1 MSGHANFSAIN
12 GVRPT
17 LPTIQQPGEDVGV
30 SLNKSVGGVNC
41 PGASDAG
48 GVKEEAPLKETSDAA
63 GKTGALI
70 RQLDVLLARAAESA
84 TKGIDAGSL
93 KDTLNQVNLT
103 KGDRKAMN
111 AAADKADAAF
121 KAINKFTGF
130 ELAAA
135 VSAKDGKF
143 DWNMT
148 NPAGEAIKKALDAQM
163 ELSDKLRQIANQLP
177 RGELAD
183 SLEEAMMQCDRRT
196 CEIQTLVCQFA
207 AILENDPIPGD
218 QATIDRLNQTLER
231 LLPQQALKMH
241 GNDAAI
247 AAMRETVEPLANRL
261 DELAKT
267 QGKGKQLSDQEIAA
281 IGREINTMSHALK
294 DAVKRGVAGKGGIG
308 IDRTLFTAAKDIL
321 DAVGGKLENARRE
334 IAKESMVNFAEKA
347 FAPLPMEILAP
358 KFLPILKALSPDV
371 AVVVAR
377 RENLRRAAVAYAKD
391 PNDAKY
397 KTLKDATDA
406 YAKSRNE
413 QSAIKQ
419 GLLRLADSMARAV
432 ISPDGGAETK
442 IANVIA
448 GVVKDSGMLNPAE
461 KAAGK
466 SHALEFAKLYIP
478 FAGDVLVDPDKNVHT
493 LTLRNLVNAS
503 NGAMSQTI
511 HLKLMHETAEN
522 MSNADFLT
530 SDTVRAAFEGKLRFT
545 TLVEARLHG
554 MKDEDVDSKLDDVN
568 HVSSVKRGS
577 GSFNSVYEVGY
588 KDGTSYIFK
597 PESPGRQAMENLTI
611 AKGIEATQTV
621 AQLNMASQKTAD
633 ALGLGDV
640 MVKTTVGSHKGDFG
654 IFMEK
659 AKGVEADDFP
669 NLGISVKAPEGDLTV
684 RQIKKLDDAKYAK
697 VVGGLMRQA
706 NRLEWFDMITGQG
719 DRHSHNF
726 FISVGKDGTVS
737 VKGIDNDA
745 CFPDY
750 RTGIRTFQLT
760 KAKAETL
767 KDKMLETAVQLY
779 PKSLDKEKRGRLVN
793 TFLADPG
800 IEFHDDGTAT
810 VDTTKFKTPI
820 LHCCLLNTIGM
831 HTTAMPD
838 YIDEDLYKHLM
849 ALAEPGEKREKYI
862 AELTANLPEGAKNA
876 AVSRL
881 DDAIFYAKTL
891 YYKGHVVSTESWND
905 HDRQREIA
913 GGVPPNRNN
922 GWYDDVVTVGS
933 KKVGASFKG
942 KAYVGSRILHL
953 TEGYFRRNIMSAIAK
968 PGWFDEGM

>member
-1 MSGHANFSAIN
+1 MSGHGNFSAID

-17 LPTIQQPGEDVGV
+17 LPTIQQPGEDIGV
-30 SLNKSVGGVNC
+30 SLNKSVGGVNG

-63 GKTGALI
+63 EKTGALI

-135 VSAKDGKF
+135 VSATDGKF
-143 DWNMT
+143 DW
-148 NPAGEAIKKALDAQM
+148 K

-177 RGELAD
+177 HGELAD

-231 LLPQQALKMH
+231 LLPQQALRMH

-267 QGKGKQLSDQEIAA
+267 QGKGTLLSNEEIAA
-281 IGREINTMSHALK
+281 IGREIDTMSYALK
-294 DAVKRGVAGKGGIG
+294 DAVKRGTAGKGGIG

-321 DAVGGKLENARRE
+321 DAVGGKLANARRE
-334 IAKESMVNFAEKA
+334 IAKESMVNFAEKT
-347 FAPLPMEILAP
+347 FAPLPMKILDP

-448 GVVKDSGMLNPAE
+448 GVVKNSGMLNPAE
-461 KAAGK
+461 MAAGK

-493 LTLRNLVNAS
+493 LTLRKLVNAS
-503 NGAMSQTI
+503 NGAMSQTV

-545 TLVEARLHG
+545 TVVEARLHG
-554 MKDEDVDSKLDDVN
+554 LRDEDVDPKLDDAN
-568 HVSSVKRGS
+568 HVSSVKLGS

-588 KDGTSYIFK
+588 KDGTSFIFK
-597 PESPGRQAMENLTI
+597 PEAPGRQAMENLTI
-611 AKGIEATQTV
+611 AKGIESTQMV
-621 AQLNMASQKTAD
+621 AQLNIASQKTAD

-640 MVKTTVGSHKGDFG
+640 MVKTTVGSHKGEFG

-659 AKGVEADDFP
+659 ARGVEADDFP
-669 NLGISVKAPEGDLTV
+669 NLGLSVKPPAGDLTL

-760 KAKAETL
+760 KANADIL
-767 KDKMLETAVQLY
+767 KNAITETAKVLY
-779 PKSLDKEKRGRLVN
+779 PSKNEVGTRNRLADK
-793 TFLADPG
+793 FMADPG
-800 IEFHDDGTAT
+800 IKFHDDGTAT
-810 VDTTKFKTPI
+810 VDTTKFKSPI
-820 LHCCLLNTIGM
+820 LHYCLLNTVGM

-838 YIDEDLYKHLM
+838 YIDEDLYNHLM
-849 ALAEPGEKREKYI
+849 ALAEPGDKRDNYI
-862 AELTANLPEGAKNA
+862 AELTANLPEGAKSA
-876 AVSRL
+876 AISRL
-881 DDAIFYAKTL
+881 DEAIFYAKTL
-891 YYKGHVVSTESWND
+891 YYKGHVVSAESWND
-905 HDRQREIA
+905 HDTQRKIA
-913 GGVPPNRNN
+913 GPVPPNRAN

-933 KKVGASFKG
+933 KTVGTSVKG
-942 KAYVGSRILHL
+942 KKYVGLRILHL

-968 PGWFDEGM
+968 SGWFD

>member
-1 MSGHANFSAIN
+1 MSGHGNFSAID

-17 LPTIQQPGEDVGV
+17 LPTIQQPGEDIGV
-30 SLNKSVGGVNC
+30 SLNKSVGGVNG

-63 GKTGALI
+63 EKTGALI

-135 VSAKDGKF
+135 VSATNGKF

-177 RGELAD
+177 HGELAD

-218 QATIDRLNQTLER
+218 QATIDHLNQTLEK

-247 AAMRETVEPLANRL
+247 AAMREAVEPIANRL
-261 DELAKT
+261 DELSKT
-267 QGKGKQLSDQEIAA
+267 QGQGARLSNEEIAA
-281 IGREINTMSHALK
+281 IGREIDTMSNALK
-294 DAVKRGVAGKGGIG
+294 DAVKRGTAGKGGIG

-321 DAVGGKLENARRE
+321 DAVGGKLANARRE

-347 FAPLPMEILAP
+347 FAPLPMKILDP

-377 RENLRRAAVAYAKD
+377 HENLRRAAVAYAKD

-448 GVVKDSGMLNPAE
+448 GVVKNSGMLNPAE
-461 KAAGK
+461 MAAGK

-478 FAGDVLVDPDKNVHT
+478 FARDVLVDPDKNVHT
-493 LTLRNLVNAS
+493 LTLRKLVNAS
-503 NGAMSQTI
+503 NGAMSQTV

-545 TLVEARLHG
+545 TVVEARLHG
-554 MKDEDVDSKLDDVN
+554 LRDEDVDPKLDDAN
-568 HVSSVKRGS
+568 HVSSVKLGS

-597 PESPGRQAMENLTI
+597 PEAPGRQAMENLTI
-611 AKGIEATQTV
+611 AKGIESTQMV
-621 AQLNMASQKTAD
+621 AQLNIASQKTAD

-640 MVKTTVGSHKGDFG
+640 MVKTTVGSHKGEFG

-659 AKGVEADDFP
+659 AKGVEAEDFP
-669 NLGISVKAPEGDLTV
+669 NLGISVKPPEGDLTL

-745 CFPDY
+745 CFPEY

-760 KAKAETL
+760 KANAETL
-767 KDKMLETAVQLY
+767 QKVMKATAEGLY
-779 PKSLDKEKRGRLVN
+779 PNSFEVGKRERLLN
-793 TFLADPG
+793 RFMADPG
-800 IEFHDDGTAT
+800 VKFHDDGTAT
-810 VDTTKFKTPI
+810 VDTTKFNSPI
-820 LHCCLLNTIGM
+820 LHFCLLKTIGM
-831 HTTAMPD
+831 HTTALPD
-838 YIDEDLYKHLM
+838 YIDEDLYNRLM
-849 ALAEPGEKREKYI
+849 ELAGPGEKREKYI
-862 AELTANLPEGAKNA
+862 ADLTANLPEGAKNA

-881 DDAIFYAKTL
+881 DDAIAHARAL
-891 YYKGHVVSTESWND
+891 HDRGHVVSAESWND
-905 HDRQREIA
+905 HDRQRAIA
-913 GGVPPNRNN
+913 GKVPPARTN
-922 GWYDDVVTVGS
+922 GWYGDVVTVGS
-933 KKVGASFKG
+933 S
-942 KAYVGSRILHL
+942 SRAKSYIGPYILHL
-953 TEGYFRRNIMSAIAK
+953 TDGYFRRNIMRAIAK
-968 PGWFDEGM
+968 PGWFDE

>member
-1 MSGHANFSAIN
+1 MSGHGNFSAID

-30 SLNKSVGGVNC
+30 SLNKS
-41 PGASDAG
+41 DAG
-48 GVKEEAPLKETSDAA
+48 GAKEEAPLKETSDAA
-63 GKTGALI
+63 EKTGALI

-135 VSAKDGKF
+135 VSATNGKF

-218 QATIDRLNQTLER
+218 QATIDRLNQTLEK
-231 LLPQQALKMH
+231 LLPRQALKMH

-247 AAMRETVEPLANRL
+247 AAMREAVEPIANRL
-261 DELAKT
+261 DELSKT
-267 QGKGKQLSDQEIAA
+267 QGKGALLSNQEIAA
-281 IGREINTMSHALK
+281 IGREINTMSCALK
-294 DAVKRGVAGKGGIG
+294 DAVKRGTAGKGGIG

-321 DAVGGKLENARRE
+321 DAVGGKLANARRE

-347 FAPLPMEILAP
+347 FAPLPMKILDP

-419 GLLRLADSMARAV
+419 GLRKLADSMAGAI
-432 ISPDGGAETK
+432 ISRNGDREAK
-442 IANVIA
+442 IASVIA
-448 GVVKDSGMLNPAE
+448 GVVKNSDMLNPAE

-493 LTLRNLVNAS
+493 LTLRKLVNAS
-503 NGAMSQTI
+503 NGAMSQTV

-545 TLVEARLHG
+545 TVVEARLHG
-554 MKDEDVDSKLDDVN
+554 LRDEDVDPKLDDAN
-568 HVSSVKRGS
+568 QVSSVKRGS

-588 KDGTSYIFK
+588 K
-597 PESPGRQAMENLTI
+597 EM
-611 AKGIEATQTV
+611 V
-621 AQLNMASQKTAD
+621 AQLNIASQKTAD

-659 AKGVEADDFP
+659 AKGVEAEDFP
-669 NLGISVKAPEGDLTV
+669 NLGISVKAPAGDLTL
-684 RQIKKLDDAKYAK
+684 RQIKKLDDVKYAK

-726 FISVGKDGTVS
+726 FISVGKDGSVS

-745 CFPDY
+745 CFPEY

-760 KAKAETL
+760 KANAEIL
-767 KDKMLETAVQLY
+767 KNQIKGTAEGLY
-779 PKSLDKEKRGRLVN
+779 PTSIEVGKREWLVN
-793 TFLADPG
+793 KFMSDPG
-800 IEFHDDGTAT
+800 IKFHDDGTAT
-810 VDTTKFKTPI
+810 VDTTKFNSPI
-820 LHCCLLNTIGM
+820 LHFCLMNTIGM
-831 HTTAMPD
+831 HTTALPD
-838 YIDEDLYKHLM
+838 YIDEDLYNHLI

-862 AELTANLPEGAKNA
+862 ADLTANLPEGAKNA

-881 DDAIFYAKTL
+881 DDAIAHARAL
-891 YYKGHVVSTESWND
+891 YDKGHVVSSESWND

-913 GGVPPNRNN
+913 GKVPPCRTN
-922 GWYDDVVTVGS
+922 GWYDDVVTIGS
-933 KKVGASFKG
+933 SS
-942 KAYVGSRILHL
+942 KARSYIGLRILHL

-968 PGWFDEGM
+968 PGWFDEDWREE

>member
-1 MSGHANFSAIN
+1 MSGHGNFSAID

-17 LPTIQQPGEDVGV
+17 LPTIQQPGEDIGV
-30 SLNKSVGGVNC
+30 SLNKSVGGVNG

-63 GKTGALI
+63 EKMGALI
-70 RQLDVLLARAAESA
+70 RQLDVLLERAAESA
-84 TKGIDAGSL
+84 TKGIDAATL
-93 KDTLNQVNLT
+93 KDTLNQVNLA

-121 KAINKFTGF
+121 KAINKYTGF

-135 VSAKDGKF
+135 VAAKDGKF
-143 DWNMT
+143 DWDMT

-163 ELSDKLRQIANQLP
+163 ELSDKLRQIVNQMP

-207 AILENDPIPGD
+207 DILEKDHLPTD
-218 QATIDRLNQTLER
+218 QAVACRLSQTLER

-247 AAMRETVEPLANRL
+247 AAMKETVEPLAKRL

-267 QGKGKQLSDQEIAA
+267 QGQGARLSNEEIAA
-281 IGREINTMSHALK
+281 IGSEITTMSNALK
-294 DAVKRGVAGKGGIG
+294 DAVKRGVAGTSGIG
-308 IDRTLFTAAKDIL
+308 VDRTLFAAAEGIL
-321 DAVGGKLENARRE
+321 DAVGGKLANARHE
-334 IAKESMVNFAEKA
+334 IEKESMVNFAEKT
-347 FAPLPMEILAP
+347 FAPIPLKILDP
-358 KFLPILKALSPDV
+358 KFMPILKVLSPNV
-371 AVVVAR
+371 ALIVGR
-377 RENLRRAAVAYAKD
+377 REKLRRAAVAYAKE
-391 PNDAKY
+391 PNEENYGK
-397 KTLKDATDA
+397 LKAAADK
-406 YAKSRNE
+406 YAKLKGEQTALRN
-413 QSAIKQ
+413 
-419 GLLRLADSMARAV
+419 GLQNLADSLSRAIV
-432 ISPDGGAETK
+432 VRGGDRVKSVAKALT
-442 IANVIA
+442 AS
-448 GVVKDSGMLNPAE
+448 VKDSRALTADE
-461 KAAGK
+461 KASAK
-466 SHALEFAKLYIP
+466 ALAEDFAELYVP
-478 FAGDVLVDPDKNVHT
+478 FAPDVLVEPEKNVYT
-493 LTLRNLVNAS
+493 TTVIRFAQIS
-503 NGAMSQTI
+503 NGAPSQAV
-511 HLKLMHETAEN
+511 HLKLMHETAGN

-545 TLVEARLHG
+545 TVVEARLHG
-554 MKDEDVDSKLDDVN
+554 LRDEDVDPKLDDAN
-568 HVSSVKRGS
+568 HVSSVKLGS
-577 GSFNSVYEVGY
+577 GSFNTVYEVGY
-588 KDGTSYIFK
+588 KDGSSFIFK
-597 PESPGRQAMENLTI
+597 PEASGRQAMENLAI
-611 AKGIEATQTV
+611 AKGIEETQMV

-640 MVKTTVGSHKGDFG
+640 MVKTTVGSHKGEFG

-659 AKGVEADDFP
+659 ARGVEADDFP
-669 NLGISVKAPEGDLTV
+669 NLGISVKPPAGDLTL

-737 VKGIDNDA
+737 VKGIDNDG

-760 KAKAETL
+760 KDKAETL

-820 LHCCLLNTIGM
+820 LHYCLLNTVGM

-838 YIDEDLYKHLM
+838 YIDEDLYNHLM

-876 AVSRL
+876 AISRL

-891 YYKGHVVSTESWND
+891 YYKGHVVSAESWND
-905 HDRQREIA
+905 HDTQRKIA
-913 GGVPPNRNN
+913 GPVPPNRAN
-922 GWYDDVVTVGS
+922 GWYDDVVTIGS
-933 KKVGASFKG
+933 SS
-942 KAYVGSRILHL
+942 KARSYIGLRILHL

>member
-1 MSGHANFSAIN
+1 MSGHANFSAIE

-17 LPTIQQPGEDVGV
+17 LPTIQQPGEDIGV
-30 SLNKSVGGVNC
+30 SLNKSVGGVNG

-48 GVKEEAPLKETSDAA
+48 GVKEEDPLKETSDDAE
-63 GKTGALI
+63 KTGALI

-84 TKGIDAGSL
+84 TKGIDAASL
-93 KDTLNQVNLT
+93 KDTLNQVNLSN
-103 KGDRKAMN
+103 GDRKAMN

-135 VSAKDGKF
+135 VSATNGKF

-177 RGELAD
+177 HGELAD

-218 QATIDRLNQTLER
+218 QATIDHLNQTLEK

-247 AAMRETVEPLANRL
+247 AAMRKTVEPLANRL

-267 QGKGKQLSDQEIAA
+267 QGQGARLSNEEIAA
-281 IGREINTMSHALK
+281 IGREIDTMSNALK
-294 DAVKRGVAGKGGIG
+294 DAVKRGTAGESRIG

-321 DAVGGKLENARRE
+321 DAVGGKLANARHE

-347 FAPLPMEILAP
+347 FAPLPMKILDP

-419 GLLRLADSMARAV
+419 GLL
-432 ISPDGGAETK
+432 
-442 IANVIA
+442 
-448 GVVKDSGMLNPAE
+448 
-461 KAAGK
+461 K

-478 FAGDVLVDPDKNVHT
+478 FARDVLVDPDKNVHT
-493 LTLRNLVNAS
+493 LTLRKLVNAS
-503 NGAMSQTI
+503 NGAMSQTV

-545 TLVEARLHG
+545 TVVEARLHG
-554 MKDEDVDSKLDDVN
+554 LRDEDVDPKLDDAN
-568 HVSSVKRGS
+568 HVSSVKLGS

-597 PESPGRQAMENLTI
+597 PEAPGRQAMENLTI
-611 AKGIEATQTV
+611 AKGIESTQMV
-621 AQLNMASQKTAD
+621 AQLNIASQKTAD

-640 MVKTTVGSHKGDFG
+640 MVKTTVGSHKGEFG

-659 AKGVEADDFP
+659 ARGVEAEDFP

-684 RQIKKLDDAKYAK
+684 RQIKRLDDAKYAK

-820 LHCCLLNTIGM
+820 LHYCLLNTVGM

-838 YIDEDLYKHLM
+838 YIDEDLYNHLM
-849 ALAEPGEKREKYI
+849 ALAEPGDKRDNYI
-862 AELTANLPEGAKNA
+862 AELTANLPEGAKSA
-876 AVSRL
+876 AISRL
-881 DDAIFYAKTL
+881 DEAIFYAKTL
-891 YYKGHVVSTESWND
+891 YYKGHVVSAESWND
-905 HDRQREIA
+905 HGRQREIA
-913 GGVPPNRNN
+913 GSVPPNRNN

-933 KKVGASFKG
+933 KTVGSSFKG

-968 PGWFDEGM
+968 PGWFDE

>member
-1 MSGHANFSAIN
+1 MSGHGNFSAID

-17 LPTIQQPGEDVGV
+17 LPTIQQPGEDIGV
-30 SLNKSVGGVNC
+30 SLNKSVGG
-41 PGASDAG
+41 
-48 GVKEEAPLKETSDAA
+48 EAPLAETSDAA
-63 GKTGALI
+63 EKTGALV
-70 RQLDVLLARAAESA
+70 RELDVLLARAAESA
-84 TKGIDAGSL
+84 TKGIDAASL
-93 KDTLNQVNLT
+93 KDTLNQVNLA
-103 KGDRKAMN
+103 KGDRKAIN

-135 VSAKDGKF
+135 VSATNGKF

-218 QATIDRLNQTLER
+218 QATIDHLNQTLEK

-261 DELAKT
+261 DELSKT
-267 QGKGKQLSDQEIAA
+267 QGKGALLSNQEIAA
-281 IGREINTMSHALK
+281 IGREINTMSNALK
-294 DAVKRGVAGKGGIG
+294 DAVKRGTAGDSGIG

-321 DAVGGKLENARRE
+321 DAVGGKLANARHE

-347 FAPLPMEILAP
+347 FAPLPMKILDP

-377 RENLRRAAVAYAKD
+377 REKLRRAAVAYAKD

-419 GLLRLADSMARAV
+419 GLLRLADSMAGAV
-432 ISPDGGAETK
+432 ISRDGDREAK
-442 IANVIA
+442 IASVIA
-448 GVVKDSGMLNPAE
+448 GVVKNSGMLNPAE
-461 KAAGK
+461 MAVGK

-478 FAGDVLVDPDKNVHT
+478 FARDVLVDPDKNVHT
-493 LTLRNLVNAS
+493 LTLRKLVNAS
-503 NGAMSQTI
+503 NGAMSQTV

-545 TLVEARLHG
+545 TVVEARLHG
-554 MKDEDVDSKLDDVN
+554 LRDEDVDPKLDDAN
-568 HVSSVKRGS
+568 HVSSVKLGS

-597 PESPGRQAMENLTI
+597 PEAPGRQAMENLTI
-611 AKGIEATQTV
+611 AKGIESTQMV
-621 AQLNMASQKTAD
+621 AQLNIASQKTAD

-659 AKGVEADDFP
+659 AKGVEAEDFP

-684 RQIKKLDDAKYAK
+684 RQIKRLDDAKYAK

-760 KAKAETL
+760 KDKADILKNIMKETV
-767 KDKMLETAVQLY
+767 AQLY
-779 PKSLDKEKRGRLVN
+779 PKSKKERESLVD
-793 TFLADPG
+793 TFMADPG

-810 VDTTKFKTPI
+810 VDTTQFKTPI
-820 LHCCLLNTIGM
+820 LHYCLLNTVGM

-838 YIDEDLYKHLM
+838 YIDEDLYNNLM

-891 YYKGHVVSTESWND
+891 YYKGHVVSAESWND
-905 HDRQREIA
+905 HDTQRKIA
-913 GGVPPNRNN
+913 GPVPPNRAN
-922 GWYDDVVTVGS
+922 GWYDDVVTIGS
-933 KKVGASFKG
+933 SS
-942 KAYVGSRILHL
+942 KARSYIGLRILHL
-953 TEGYFRRNIMSAIAK
+953 TEGYFRRNIMRAIAK
-968 PGWFDEGM
+968 PRWFDEDWRKE